1 MSFFS
6 IEGIESSKKRV
17 QGELKSAIELH
28 EQYSKEG
35 EAYEYK
41 KETCQSLLDAA
52 MADLFEHIGANP
64 SEAIR
69 RPPDVASKP
78 EASKTIPR
86 KSTSEANT
94 SYSVPVKSET
104 PFGSTQTQKNSVVLD
119 QKGPSLASE
128 VKMSRKDLF
137 EAISKCQI
145 DEESQAKLIAYI
157 QKVSIKRLKI
167 VFRIPTQAH
176 VHGLNSEHAT
186 NVLRALAYGKFHL
199 RADFRKR
206 VTTDFEVK
214 SCLNCR
220 GAIKIAHKLQEMQ
233 NRIIVLL
240 DIQA

>member
-41 KETCQSLLDAA
+41 KEKCQRLLDAA

-64 SEAIR
+64 SEAIS

-145 DEESQAKLIAYI
+145 DEEYQAKLIAYM

-167 VFRIPTQAH
+167 VFRITTQAH
-176 VHGLNSEHAT
+176 VRGLSGEQAT
-186 NVLRALAYGKFHL
+186 AILRALAYGKFHL

-206 VTTDFEVK
+206 VNTDFEIK
-214 SCLNCR
+214 RCLNCH
-220 GAIKIAHKLQEMQ
+220 GGIKIARKLQETQ
-233 NRIIVLL
+233 DCIIVLL